1 MKKGIRKMLS
11 AIACTALAMGCL
23 AGCGSNTGSPAAGTT
38 TESAAENA
46 SASASEVAADSTEG
60 TAADDKVYQIGIC
73 QLVQHEALDRA
84 TQGFEDALVKLLG
97 EDHVQFN
104 LQNAQ
109 GDSQTCATIANQFVN
124 NGSDLIMANATDAL
138 VAARTATNTIPIV
151 GTSVTSYG
159 VALSLKDETATKT
172 GINVTGT
179 ADLAPLDKQA
189 AMVKEWVP
197 DAKKV
202 GILYC
207 SAEKNSK
214 YQATVVGAKLKEM
227 GLEVKEYT
235 AADSNEIASVT
246 KLACQNSDV
255 LYVPTDNTMA
265 SSAKTIDNIAKP
277 AGVPIIAGEE
287 GICSGCGI
295 ATLSISYYYIGY
307 KAGEMAYDILVNGKD
322 PATMDIE
329 FVPEDKLTKEYDAA
343 RCKAL
348 GVKVVDGY
356 KAIES

>member
-1 MKKGIRKMLS
+1 MNKVVKKIAAVALS
-11 AIACTALAMGCL
+11 GLLVASVF
-23 AGCGSNTGSPAAGTT
+23 AGCSGGSAKDTYT
-38 TESAAENA
+38 
-46 SASASEVAADSTEG
+46 V
-60 TAADDKVYQIGIC
+60 GIC
-73 QLVQHEALDRA
+73 QSMQHPALDKA
-84 TQGFEDALVKLLG
+84 TEGFKQALTDKLG
-97 EDHVQFN
+97 DKVTFKE
-104 LQNAQ
+104 QNAS
-109 GDSQTCATIANQFVN
+109 GDSTLCSTIVNQYVSQN
-124 NGSDLIMANATDAL
+124 VDLIMANATDAL

-159 VALSLKDETATKT
+159 VALGLKDETATKT

-197 DAKKV
+197 NAKKV

-265 SSAKTIDNIAKP
+265 SSAKTIDNIAQP

-295 ATLSISYYYIGY
+295 ATLSISYYDIGY
-307 KAGEMAYDILVNGKD
+307 KTGEMAYEILVNGAD
-322 PATMDIE
+322 PASMAIE
-329 FVPEDKLTKEYDAA
+329 YAPQYVAKYNPDMCE
-343 RCKAL
+343 AL
-348 GVKVVDGY
+348 GLTPPAGY
-356 KAIES
+356 EPISAE

>member
-1 MKKGIRKMLS
+1 MNKVVKKIAAVALS
-11 AIACTALAMGCL
+11 GLLVASVF
-23 AGCGSNTGSPAAGTT
+23 AGCSGGSAKDTYT
-38 TESAAENA
+38 
-46 SASASEVAADSTEG
+46 V
-60 TAADDKVYQIGIC
+60 GIC
-73 QLVQHEALDRA
+73 QAMQHPALDKA
-84 TQGFEDALVKLLG
+84 TEGFKKALTDKLG
-97 EDHVQFN
+97 DKVTFKE
-104 LQNAQ
+104 QNAA
-109 GDSQTCATIANQFVN
+109 GDSTLCSTIVNQYVSQN
-124 NGSDLIMANATDAL
+124 VDLIMANATDAL

-159 VALSLKDETATKT
+159 VALGLKDETATKT

-197 DAKKV
+197 DAMKV

-265 SSAKTIDNIAKP
+265 SSAKTIDNIAQP
-277 AGVPIIAGEE
+277 AGVPIIAGE
-287 GICSGCGI
+287 
-295 ATLSISYYYIGY
+295 AF
-307 KAGEMAYDILVNGKD
+307 A
-322 PATMDIE
+322 PAA
-329 FVPEDKLTKEYDAA
+329 V
-343 RCKAL
+343 
-348 GVKVVDGY
+348 
-356 KAIES
+356 

>member
-1 MKKGIRKMLS
+1 MNKVVKKIAAVALS
-11 AIACTALAMGCL
+11 GLLVASVF
-23 AGCGSNTGSPAAGTT
+23 AGCSGGSAKDTYT
-38 TESAAENA
+38 
-46 SASASEVAADSTEG
+46 V
-60 TAADDKVYQIGIC
+60 GIC
-73 QLVQHEALDRA
+73 QSMQHPALDKA
-84 TQGFEDALVKLLG
+84 TEGFKKALTDKLG
-97 EDHVQFN
+97 DKVTFKE
-104 LQNAQ
+104 QNAS
-109 GDSQTCATIANQFVN
+109 GDSTLCSTIVNQYVSQN
-124 NGSDLIMANATDAL
+124 VDLIMANATDAL

-265 SSAKTIDNIAKP
+265 SSAKTIDNIAQP

-287 GICSGCGI
+287 GI
-295 ATLSISYYYIGY
+295 
-307 KAGEMAYDILVNGKD
+307 
-322 PATMDIE
+322 
-329 FVPEDKLTKEYDAA
+329 
-343 RCKAL
+343 
-348 GVKVVDGY
+348 
-356 KAIES
+356 

>member
-1 MKKGIRKMLS
+1 MNKVVKKIAAVALS
-11 AIACTALAMGCL
+11 GLLVASVF
-23 AGCGSNTGSPAAGTT
+23 AGCSGGSAKDTYT
-38 TESAAENA
+38 
-46 SASASEVAADSTEG
+46 V
-60 TAADDKVYQIGIC
+60 GIC
-73 QLVQHEALDRA
+73 QSMQHPALDKA
-84 TQGFEDALVKLLG
+84 TEGFKQALTDKLG
-97 EDHVQFN
+97 DKVTFKE
-104 LQNAQ
+104 QNAS
-109 GDSQTCATIANQFVN
+109 GDSTLCSTIVNQYVSQN
-124 NGSDLIMANATDAL
+124 VDLIMANATDAL

-159 VALSLKDETATKT
+159 VALGLKDETATKT

-197 DAKKV
+197 NAKKV

-295 ATLSISYYYIGY
+295 ATLSISYYDIGY

-322 PATMDIE
+322 ISTMDIE
-329 FVPEDKLTKEYDAA
+329 YAPNVTKEYNAAICSDLGITVPDDYVAIDA
-343 RCKAL
+343 
-348 GVKVVDGY
+348 
-356 KAIES
+356 E

>member
-1 MKKGIRKMLS
+1 MLAGKQLEKIFNSTNFNDMGSLRYLYKHIENKGIF
-11 AIACTALAMGCL
+11 
-23 AGCGSNTGSPAAGTT
+23 
-38 TESAAENA
+38 
-46 SASASEVAADSTEG
+46 D
-60 TAADDKVYQIGIC
+60 
-73 QLVQHEALDRA
+73 
-84 TQGFEDALVKLLG
+84 
-97 EDHVQFN
+97 
-104 LQNAQ
+104 
-109 GDSQTCATIANQFVN
+109 
-124 NGSDLIMANATDAL
+124 
-138 VAARTATNTIPIV
+138 
-151 GTSVTSYG
+151 
-159 VALSLKDETATKT
+159 
-172 GINVTGT
+172 
-179 ADLAPLDKQA
+179 
-189 AMVKEWVP
+189 
-197 DAKKV
+197 
-202 GILYC
+202 
-207 SAEKNSK
+207 
-214 YQATVVGAKLKEM
+214 KLKEM

-295 ATLSISYYYIGY
+295 ATLSISYYDIGY

-348 GVKVVDGY
+348 GLKVVDGY

>member
-1 MKKGIRKMLS
+1 LFEI
-11 AIACTALAMGCL
+11 IVTDF
-23 AGCGSNTGSPAAGTT
+23 
-38 TESAAENA
+38 A
-46 SASASEVAADSTEG
+46 SFFDDLGEVNYPLAADIKYRNT
-60 TAADDKVYQIGIC
+60 TAADPFSLRISAG
-73 QLVQHEALDRA
+73 EASLNGKRF
-84 TQGFEDALVKLLG
+84 TALWRYFLEEKDLKSANDLG
-97 EDHVQFN
+97 LAALNMLFSAD
-104 LQNAQ
+104 
-109 GDSQTCATIANQFVN
+109 
-124 NGSDLIMANATDAL
+124 NGTE
-138 VAARTATNTIPIV
+138 
-151 GTSVTSYG
+151 
-159 VALSLKDETATKT
+159 KDETATKT

-197 DAKKV
+197 NAKKV

-265 SSAKTIDNIAKP
+265 SSAKTIDNIAQP

-295 ATLSISYYYIGY
+295 ATLSISYYDIGY

>member
-1 MKKGIRKMLS
+1 MKKKLLALVLATAMTLS
-11 AIACTALAMGCL
+11 LAS
-23 AGCGSNTGSPAAGTT
+23 CGGSKTETPSTGSDN
-38 TESAAENA
+38 S
-46 SASASEVAADSTEG
+46 SASSDNFSAEG
-60 TAADDKVYQIGIC
+60 ATYKVGIC
-73 QLVQHEALDRA
+73 QLVQHPALDAA
-84 TQGFEDALVKLLG
+84 TQGFIDALNEALPGQVEFENKNASG
-97 EDHVQFN
+97 EAN
-104 LQNAQ
+104 NC
-109 GDSQTCATIANQFVN
+109 GTIVNGFVSE
-124 NGSDLIMANATDAL
+124 GVDLIMANATDAL

-159 VALSLKDETATKT
+159 VALGLKDETATKT

-295 ATLSISYYYIGY
+295 ATLSISYYDIGY

-329 FVPEDKLTKEYDAA
+329 FVPENKLTKEYDAA

-356 KAIES
+356 KAIEG

>member
-1 MKKGIRKMLS
+1 MNKVVKKIAAVVLS
-11 AIACTALAMGCL
+11 GLLVASVF
-23 AGCGSNTGSPAAGTT
+23 AGCSGGSAKDTYT
-38 TESAAENA
+38 
-46 SASASEVAADSTEG
+46 V
-60 TAADDKVYQIGIC
+60 GIC
-73 QLVQHEALDRA
+73 QSMQHPALDKA
-84 TQGFEDALVKLLG
+84 TEGFKKALTDKLG
-97 EDHVQFN
+97 DKVTFKE
-104 LQNAQ
+104 QNAA
-109 GDSQTCATIANQFVN
+109 GDSTLC
-124 NGSDLIMANATDAL
+124 
-138 VAARTATNTIPIV
+138 
-151 GTSVTSYG
+151 VTSYG
-159 VALSLKDETATKT
+159 VALGLKDETATKT

-197 DAKKV
+197 NAKKV

-265 SSAKTIDNIAKP
+265 SSAKTIDNIAQP

-295 ATLSISYYYIGY
+295 ATLSISYYDIGY

-329 FVPEDKLTKEYDAA
+329 FVPENKLTKEYDAA

>member
-1 MKKGIRKMLS
+1 MNKVVKKIAAVALS
-11 AIACTALAMGCL
+11 GLLVASVF
-23 AGCGSNTGSPAAGTT
+23 AGCSGGSAKGTYT
-38 TESAAENA
+38 
-46 SASASEVAADSTEG
+46 V
-60 TAADDKVYQIGIC
+60 GIC
-73 QLVQHEALDRA
+73 QAMQHPALDKA
-84 TQGFEDALVKLLG
+84 TEGFKKALTDKLG
-97 EDHVQFN
+97 DKVTFKE
-104 LQNAQ
+104 QNAA
-109 GDSQTCATIANQFVN
+109 GDSTLCSTIVNQYVSQN
-124 NGSDLIMANATDAL
+124 VDLIMANATDAL

-159 VALSLKDETATKT
+159 VALGLKDETATKT

-197 DAKKV
+197 NAKKV

-265 SSAKTIDNIAKP
+265 SSAKTIDNIAQP

-287 GICSGCGI
+287 GICFGCGV
-295 ATLSISYYYIGY
+295 ATLSISYYDIGY

-356 KAIES
+356 KAIEG

>member
-1 MKKGIRKMLS
+1 MKKALS
-11 AIACTALAMGCL
+11 LMTAAALVLSLAACA
-23 AGCGSNTGSPAAGTT
+23 SSQPAAASTETAET
-38 TESAAENA
+38 TETTEPAAEE
-46 SASASEVAADSTEG
+46 SAEAPAESGKTYTVG
-60 TAADDKVYQIGIC
+60 VC
-73 QLVQHEALDRA
+73 QLVQHEALDAA
-84 TQGFEDALVKLLG
+84 TQGFVDALKEELG
-97 EDHVQFN
+97 DAVTVDV
-104 LQNAQ
+104 QNAS
-109 GDSQTCATIANQFVN
+109 GDSVNCGTIVNGFVSSN
-124 NGSDLIMANATDAL
+124 VDLIMANATDAL

-151 GTSVTSYG
+151 GTSITSYG

-265 SSAKTIDNIAKP
+265 SSAKTIDNIAQP

-295 ATLSISYYYIGY
+295 ATLSISYYDIGY

>member
-1 MKKGIRKMLS
+1 
-11 AIACTALAMGCL
+11 
-23 AGCGSNTGSPAAGTT
+23 
-38 TESAAENA
+38 
-46 SASASEVAADSTEG
+46 
-60 TAADDKVYQIGIC
+60 
-73 QLVQHEALDRA
+73 
-84 TQGFEDALVKLLG
+84 
-97 EDHVQFN
+97 
-104 LQNAQ
+104 
-109 GDSQTCATIANQFVN
+109 
-124 NGSDLIMANATDAL
+124 MANATDAL

-159 VALSLKDETATKT
+159 VALGLKDETATKT

-265 SSAKTIDNIAKP
+265 SSAKTIDNIAQP

-295 ATLSISYYYIGY
+295 ATLSISYYDIGY

>member
-1 MKKGIRKMLS
+1 MKTKRITSLILALVLALS
-11 AIACTALAMGCL
+11 LCL
-23 AGCGSNTGSPAAGTT
+23 TGCGSQGGDTQEPAGDSTGS
-38 TESAAENA
+38 
-46 SASASEVAADSTEG
+46 
-60 TAADDKVYQIGIC
+60 DDAKYTVGIC
-73 QLVQHEALDRA
+73 QLVQHDALDAA
-84 TQGFEDALVKLLG
+84 TQGFIDALNEALPGQVKIV
-97 EDHVQFN
+97 EK
-104 LQNAQ
+104 NAS
-109 GDSQTCATIANQFVN
+109 GDSVNCSTIVNGFVSD
-124 NGSDLIMANATDAL
+124 GVDLIMANATDAL

-159 VALSLKDETATKT
+159 VALGLKDETATKT

-295 ATLSISYYYIGY
+295 ATLSISYYDIGY

-322 PATMDIE
+322 PATMDIA
-329 FVPEDKLTKEYDAA
+329 FVPENKLTKEYDAA

-356 KAIES
+356 KAIEG

>member
-1 MKKGIRKMLS
+1 MKKKLLALVLAAAMTLS
-11 AIACTALAMGCL
+11 LAS
-23 AGCGSNTGSPAAGTT
+23 CGGSKTETPSTGSDN
-38 TESAAENA
+38 S
-46 SASASEVAADSTEG
+46 SASSDNSSAEG
-60 TAADDKVYQIGIC
+60 ATYTVGIC
-73 QLVQHEALDRA
+73 QLVQHPALDAA
-84 TQGFEDALVKLLG
+84 TQGFIDALNEALPGQVEFENKNASG
-97 EDHVQFN
+97 EAN
-104 LQNAQ
+104 NC
-109 GDSQTCATIANQFVN
+109 GTIVNGFVSE
-124 NGSDLIMANATDAL
+124 GVDLIMANATDAL

-151 GTSVTSYG
+151 GTSITSYG

-265 SSAKTIDNIAKP
+265 SSAKTIDNIAQP

-287 GICSGCGI
+287 GIARGCGV
-295 ATLSISYYYIGY
+295 AALSISYYDLGY
-307 KAGEMAYDILVNGKD
+307 KTGEMAAQVLTGEADIAEMPIQYA
-322 PATMDIE
+322 PATKMYNPTMCE
-329 FVPEDKLTKEYDAA
+329 
-343 RCKAL
+343 AL
-348 GVKVVDGY
+348 GITAPEGY
-356 KAIES
+356 EAME

>member
-1 MKKGIRKMLS
+1 MNKVVKKIAAVALS
-11 AIACTALAMGCL
+11 GLLVASVF
-23 AGCGSNTGSPAAGTT
+23 AGCSGGSAKDTYT
-38 TESAAENA
+38 
-46 SASASEVAADSTEG
+46 V
-60 TAADDKVYQIGIC
+60 GIC
-73 QLVQHEALDRA
+73 QSMQHPALDKA
-84 TQGFEDALVKLLG
+84 TEGFKKALTDKLGDKLMKVLTGVASVLG
-97 EDHVQFN
+97 FALAFLIFFYLPVLLFN
-104 LQNAQ
+104 VLNKHFDGTLTPAQ
-109 GDSQTCATIANQFVN
+109 GTIEGVTKIIIFVVY
-124 NGSDLIMANATDAL
+124 I
-138 VAARTATNTIPIV
+138 I
-151 GTSVTSYG
+151 
-159 VALSLKDETATKT
+159 
-172 GINVTGT
+172 
-179 ADLAPLDKQA
+179 
-189 AMVKEWVP
+189 EWVP
-197 DAKKV
+197 NAKKG

-295 ATLSISYYYIGY
+295 ATLSISYYDIGY

-322 PATMDIE
+322 ISTMDIE
-329 FVPEDKLTKEYDAA
+329 YAPNVTKEYNAAICSDLGITVPDDYVAIDA
-343 RCKAL
+343 
-348 GVKVVDGY
+348 
-356 KAIES
+356 E